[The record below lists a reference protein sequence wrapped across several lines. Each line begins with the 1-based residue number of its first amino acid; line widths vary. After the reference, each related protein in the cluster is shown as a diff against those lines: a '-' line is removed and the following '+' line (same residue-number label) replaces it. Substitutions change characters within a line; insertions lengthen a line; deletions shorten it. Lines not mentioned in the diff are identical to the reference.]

1 MLEKISGFLKAVMS
15 KHLLRATLALATAV
29 SLAVGYLTF
38 DGSKVNA
45 DSVHVDTAFGD
56 SHTELD
62 STDIAITDDEA
73 EEIVDAEDVDDALVS
88 KVLPSSNGAEP
99 QQVIITKIKETV
111 TETVK
116 YSYKKVYTDKL
127 YKGES
132 KTTKGQNGEKQV
144 VYMVTKIN
152 GVEVD
157 REAISE
163 VVLKEAVN
171 QVETIG
177 TKLRAETAVMTSD
190 DVKCISELKP
200 SKPIELDKNGRPVSY
215 SKVIT
220 GKASAYC
227 GCCDSNM
234 TATGVVAR
242 PGYVAVNPKQIPYGT
257 KLYIVSA
264 DGKRVYGY
272 AIAADTG
279 GFAYNGSGRVVDLR
293 MPTGSKCNCGSS
305 WGVRNVNIYVLK

>member
-1 MLEKISGFLKAVMS
+1 MLEKISGFLKAVIS
-15 KHLLRATLALATAV
+15 KNSLRAMLALATVA

-38 DGSKVNA
+38 DGSGKYT
-45 DSVHVDTAFGD
+45 DSVHIDTAYGD
-56 SHTELD
+56 TQNSLD
-62 STDIAITDDEA
+62 STDIAITDDET
-73 EEIVDAEDVDDALVS
+73 EETVDVEDVENALVS
-88 KVLPSSNGAEP
+88 TVLPGSNDTEP
-99 QQVIITKIKETV
+99 QQVVITKIKETV
-111 TETVK
+111 NETIK

-163 VVLKEAVN
+163 TVIKEAVN
-171 QVETIG
+171 QVETVG
-177 TKLRAETAVMTSD
+177 TKLKAETAVMTSD

-200 SKPIELDKNGRPVSY
+200 STPIELDKNGIPVSY

-220 GKASAYC
+220 GKSSAYC

-264 DGKRVYGY
+264 DGKYVYGY

-279 GFAYNGSGRVVDLR
+279 GFAYNGSDRVVDLR

-305 WGVRNVNIYVLK
+305 WGVRNVKIYVLK